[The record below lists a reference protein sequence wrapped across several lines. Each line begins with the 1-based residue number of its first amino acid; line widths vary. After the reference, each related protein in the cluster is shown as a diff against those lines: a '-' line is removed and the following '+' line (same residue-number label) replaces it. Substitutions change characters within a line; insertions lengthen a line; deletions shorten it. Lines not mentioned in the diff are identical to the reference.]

1 MSPQHEQQKYTFSC
15 MYTPHASVPSKI
27 LNIVPTLAVVSL
39 LLNIDFLLKKS
50 YLEILSD
57 ADAANSVWKIRAR
70 QLHLTV

>member
-1 MSPQHEQQKYTFSC
+1 MSPQHEQHKYTFS
-15 MYTPHASVPSKI
+15 YTPHASIPSKI

-50 YLEILSD
+50 FLEILAD
-57 ADAANSVWKIRAR
+57 ADAANSVWKFRAR